1 MAQKERSM
9 THELLK
15 RLSALREINPRLNSV
30 TDQVSEIVRS
40 VEKTLVEELKIG
52 IDASEWFLNESGGQP
67 GVIRG
72 HYLSF
77 SRVGSAGFRINVLIA
92 TDQETSEENG
102 GPAKTKRLNEERIL
116 WQSCGRELKL
126 KAFEKLP
133 TLLDNIIKSA
143 EALLQTADV
152 TAARIKEM
160 LGDHEP
166 VPPPKEESAKR
177 PLFGRSPLLDN
188 ILKGAEG
195 LLQTADDTAAKIK
208 EMLGD
213 PQQATEPRQE
223 SRRRSRFSRAPRRV
237 YSVQDAVRAHRRYF
251 LDQGIGEA
259 ALGSLTSTSD
269 GWVETGPGEFICCD
283 RAGAERCCVVF
294 VDEEGSAE
302 VKFPDGEED
311 TVSID
316 DE

>member
-1 MAQKERSM
+1 M

-30 TDQVSEIVRS
+30 TDQVAEIVRS

-52 IDASEWFLNESGGQP
+52 IDASEWFMNELAGES

-77 SRVGSAGFRINVLIA
+77 SRVGSTGYRINVLIA
-92 TDQETSEENG
+92 TVRETPEENG
-102 GPAKTKRLNEERIL
+102 QPATSKRLSEERIL
-116 WQSCGRELKL
+116 WQSCSRELKL

-160 LGDHEP
+160 LGDPEP
-166 VPPPKEESAKR
+166 MPPPNEESAKR

-188 ILKGAEG
+188 IIKGAEG
-195 LLQTADDTAAKIK
+195 LIQTADETAAKIK

-213 PQQATEPRQE
+213 PQQATEPRQAP
-223 SRRRSRFSRAPRRV
+223 RRRSRSSRAPRRI
-237 YSVQDAVRAHRRYF
+237 YSVQDAVRAHRQYF
-251 LDQGIGEA
+251 LDQGIAEA
-259 ALGSLTSTSD
+259 ALSSLTPTSN
-269 GWVETGPGEFICCD
+269 GWVEIGRGEFLCCESD
-283 RAGAERCCVVF
+283 GTERCCVVF

-316 DE
+316 SD